1 MSLSNLPLNKA
12 VIVFLVLVG
21 LVILGITLV
30 VSLITELSF
39 FLFLNTYSQFLMHQE

>member
-1 MSLSNLPLNKA
+1 MSISNVPLNKA

-30 VSLITELSF
+30 V
-39 FLFLNTYSQFLMHQE
+39 

>member
-12 VIVFLVLVG
+12 VVVFLVLVG

-30 VSLITELSF
+30 V
-39 FLFLNTYSQFLMHQE
+39 

>member
-12 VIVFLVLVG
+12 FIVFLVLVG

-30 VSLITELSF
+30 V
-39 FLFLNTYSQFLMHQE
+39 

>member
-1 MSLSNLPLNKA
+1 MSLSNLPLNKE

-30 VSLITELSF
+30 V
-39 FLFLNTYSQFLMHQE
+39 